1 MELDLKDY
9 LHILRRRWLLITAI
23 VVTVTLAAGLVSM
36 YVMKPVYE
44 ASTKVIVNGSNERT
58 GTQQLDLNSINL
70 DLRLIETYKEI
81 IKTGAIMELVAEEHP
96 EFGLTAEQ
104 LINMIN
110 IRTVNNS
117 QVMTLSIRHSSH
129 ETAVEIV
136 NAVSETFQRVIPSI
150 MTVDNVSILDQAKH
164 RDNPTPVS
172 PNVPLNTAIA
182 FVVALMVAVGLAFLL
197 EYLDDTIKTEQD
209 VKQVLGLPVLAEIV
223 RIPDPEIAEIG
234 GAAEQARELPEGK
247 AKGAINNVKMAEK
260 AANHRY

>member
-1 MELDLKDY
+1 
-9 LHILRRRWLLITAI
+9 
-23 VVTVTLAAGLVSM
+23 
-36 YVMKPVYE
+36 
-44 ASTKVIVNGSNERT
+44 
-58 GTQQLDLNSINL
+58 
-70 DLRLIETYKEI
+70 
-81 IKTGAIMELVAEEHP
+81 
-96 EFGLTAEQ
+96 